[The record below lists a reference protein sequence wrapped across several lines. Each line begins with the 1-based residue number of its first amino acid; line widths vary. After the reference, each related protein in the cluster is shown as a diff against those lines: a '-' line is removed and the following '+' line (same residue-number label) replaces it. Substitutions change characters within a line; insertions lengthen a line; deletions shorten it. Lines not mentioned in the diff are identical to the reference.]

1 VAAPVAEGAEEG
13 GRPLAAVDGAA
24 AGVMAPRPA
33 ADDLEVMEIFAL
45 FVRLLLVPCT
55 VC

>member
-1 VAAPVAEGAEEG
+1 MAAPAAEGAEEG

-24 AGVMAPRPA
+24 AGVMAPPA
-33 ADDLEVMEIFAL
+33 ADDLEVTEIFAL